1 MIISKR
7 KIHGFIKLI
16 NNKVKNGCRYG
27 NHLFISIDYSTS
39 SAADAS
45 ASALARSSS
54 MGTAVPSGTSSS

>member
-16 NNKVKNGCRYG
+16 NNKVKKW
-27 NHLFISIDYSTS
+27 LPIWQPFFIISIDYSAS
-39 SAADAS
+39 SAAA